1 MKSILQAVVLAAL
14 LASMGA
20 GNATWWV
27 GMRAAAFL
35 ACAIFGR
42 PTRATLVCGGL
53 TAVASLDLALAC
65 LAFSCLRSR
74 LMTMAGLCA
83 AVGAVGAAS
92 LAWQRWAF
100 PFVNRNHYAV
110 FCELSL
116 PLLVYAWRRTETRY
130 YLVAAA
136 VMVAAALAGG
146 SRTGAALLLVE
157 VVVLARWKHVLVSVP
172 AAAVAASLF
181 VLLAGGARITEPLK
195 GDHRLEI
202 WASSVQM
209 IAAKPAMGWGAGE
222 FTRIYPAYAKFDSG
236 EFVNAAHSDWLEWG
250 SEFGAPA
257 AMLVLAG
264 LCWWLR
270 KTIHF
275 TPSWG
280 ILVGALHATVDF
292 PFHLPGLLVFAAA
305 LAGSIEAHGT
315 SIQTKSANS

>member
-1 MKSILQAVVLAAL
+1 MKSIFQAAVLGAL
-14 LASMGA
+14 LASTADGA
-20 GNATWWV
+20 GSWWL
-27 GMRAAAFL
+27 GARAVAFI

-42 PTRATLVCGGL
+42 PTSAALVCGGL
-53 TAVASLDLALAC
+53 AAVASLDLALAC
-65 LAFSCLRSR
+65 LAFSCLRAR
-74 LMTMAGLCA
+74 LLTMAGLCA
-83 AVGAVGAAS
+83 AVGVIGALS
-92 LAWQRWAF
+92 MAWQHWAF
-100 PFVNRNHYAV
+100 PFQNRNHYAV

-116 PLLVYAWRRTETRY
+116 PLLVYAWRRTEGRY
-130 YLVAAA
+130 YLAAAA

-146 SRTGAALLLVE
+146 SRTGAVLLLVE
-157 VVVLARWKHVLVSVP
+157 VVALAGWRNLAVSVP
-172 AAAVAASLF
+172 AVAVAASMF

-202 WASSVQM
+202 WTSTVEM
-209 IAAKPAMGWGAGE
+209 IAAKPAVGWGAGT
-222 FTRIYPAYAKFDSG
+222 FTRIYPAYAKFDNG

-250 SEFGAPA
+250 SEYGAPA
-257 AMLVLAG
+257 ATLVLAG

-292 PFHLPGLLVFAAA
+292 PFHLPGLLAFAAA